1 MEHIDKLIK
10 AYRHKDPDTYELR
23 LHLSVSIPRR
33 EAKTTSEEKQ
43 NHRDF
48 AEAHRSLRS
57 RITKPI
63 IEEIIRTREE
73 VFNECCNP
81 SVRLDVILKSFH
93 QLLQK
98 IEPTVKAY
106 TPNP

>member
-10 AYRHKDPDTYELR
+10 AYRHENPDTYELR

-48 AEAHRSLRS
+48 AEAHRALRS

-63 IEEIIRTREE
+63 VEEIICTREE
-73 VFNECCNP
+73 VFNECRN
-81 SVRLDVILKSFH
+81 SNVRLDVILKSFNL
-93 QLLQK
+93 LLQK
-98 IEPTVKAY
+98 IEPTETK
-106 TPNP
+106 